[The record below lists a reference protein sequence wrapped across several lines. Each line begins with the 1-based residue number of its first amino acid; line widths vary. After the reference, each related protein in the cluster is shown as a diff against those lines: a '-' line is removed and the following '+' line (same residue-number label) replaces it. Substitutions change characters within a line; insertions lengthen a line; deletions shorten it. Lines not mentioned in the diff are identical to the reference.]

1 MATTLLPPGLCLSG
15 ASWVRAYANYVTLNA
30 IRTDYVLRR
39 SHVCILDLF
48 RFCSCYDLEHVFCV
62 FWWLLSISGC
72 LLFRPVSTL
81 FLSLHYSTAAS
92 GTLKVIASRFII
104 SSLFRSDFHLFF
116 GVAFSQWWF
125 EAFFSVWCSWCP
137 SAVSSS
143 HLFFVVSVAVA
154 LLEMVVSSV
163 VRYCCTLC
171 GLTVPPPLIAGFAL
185 ECWSEASMYNLQVFY
200 SFRRGV
206 FSWSLLLLL
215 VVRRTKYHV
224 MKLKQNVVSSISH
237 CGRSNNLVIWFPR
250 SVSLL
255 ACFFMPLSQLCIAT
269 KLGITR
275 FDLQRLAAGDS
286 ERAHLV
292 FANWVDLQ

>member
-1 MATTLLPPGLCLSG
+1 M
-15 ASWVRAYANYVTLNA
+15 
-30 IRTDYVLRR
+30 
-39 SHVCILDLF
+39 
-48 RFCSCYDLEHVFCV
+48 
-62 FWWLLSISGC
+62 
-72 LLFRPVSTL
+72 
-81 FLSLHYSTAAS
+81 
-92 GTLKVIASRFII
+92 
-104 SSLFRSDFHLFF
+104 
-116 GVAFSQWWF
+116 
-125 EAFFSVWCSWCP
+125 
-137 SAVSSS
+137 SSS
-143 HLFFVVSVAVA
+143 HLLFVVSVAAA

-185 ECWSEASMYNLQVFY
+185 EYWSDASMYNLKVFY

-215 VVRRTKYHV
+215 VVRRTRYHV

-237 CGRSNNLVIWFPR
+237 CGRFNNLVIWFPR

-255 ACFFMPLSQLCIAT
+255 ACFFMPISQLCMAT

-292 FANWVDLQ
+292 FPNWVDLQ